1 VSKIAFCFPGQGSQ
15 RVGMGRELAEA
26 FPEAADVFDRAGRAA
41 GFDVRAVSFDGP
53 LEQLSRT
60 EITQPALMA
69 ASLAAYRAVT
79 AGSSLRAD
87 VVVGHSVGEYAA
99 LAAAGAADL
108 DELFALV
115 NERGRISAEA
125 GAGGGMAA
133 VLKLDDDQ
141 VERLCAQ
148 RDDVWPANY
157 NCPGQ
162 VVISGSDEGLD
173 AMAAAVGDAGGKQI
187 RLKVAGAFHCPLMA
201 GAATRFAPAV
211 RAVGF
216 GELSTAFMS
225 TVTNDLE
232 TAERIPGLL
241 VEQLTAPVRFTQAVH
256 ALIADGVG
264 TFVELGPGGVLT
276 GLVKRIDPSVRA
288 LSIATPAELAEAQEV
303 TADA

>member
-1 VSKIAFCFPGQGSQ
+1 MSKTAFCFPGQGSQ

-53 LEQLSRT
+53 LDQLSRT

-108 DELFALV
+108 DQLFELV
-115 NERGRISAEA
+115 NERGRISAAA
-125 GAGGGMAA
+125 GARGGMAA

-141 VERLCAQ
+141 VEHLCAQ
-148 RDDVWPANY
+148 RGDVWPANY

-162 VVISGSDEGLD
+162 VVISGSDEALE
-173 AMAAAVGDAGGKQI
+173 AMAASVGEAGGKQI

-201 GAATRFAPAV
+201 DAAARFAPAV
-211 RAVGF
+211 NAVGF
-216 GELSTAFMS
+216 GDLSTAFMS
-225 TVTNDLE
+225 TVTNELE
-232 TAERIPGLL
+232 TAERIPALL

-288 LSIATPAELAEAQEV
+288 LSISTPAELRAAQQV

>member
-1 VSKIAFCFPGQGSQ
+1 MSKIAFCFPGQGSQ
-15 RVGMGRELAEA
+15 RVGMSRDLVEA
-26 FPEAADVFDRAGRAA
+26 FPAAADVFDRAGRAA

-53 LEQLSRT
+53 LDQLSRT

-99 LAAAGAADL
+99 LAAAGAADF
-108 DELFALV
+108 DELFELV

-162 VVISGSDEGLD
+162 VVISGRDEGLE
-173 AMAAAVGDAGGKQI
+173 AMATAVSDAGGKLI

-201 GAATRFAPAV
+201 EAAERFAPSVDAV
-211 RAVGF
+211 RFV
-216 GELSTAFMS
+216 ELSTAFMS
-225 TVTNDLE
+225 TVTNGLE
-232 TAERIPGLL
+232 TADRIPGLL
-241 VEQLTAPVRFTQAVH
+241 VGQLTAPVRFTQAVQE
-256 ALIADGVG
+256 LIAQGVG
-264 TFVELGPGGVLT
+264 TFVEVGPGGVLT

-288 LSIATPAELAEAQEV
+288 LSISTAAELAVAQEV
-303 TADA
+303 TAGA

>member
-1 VSKIAFCFPGQGSQ
+1 MSKIAFCFPGQGSQ
-15 RVGMGRELAEA
+15 RVGMSRDLVEA
-26 FPEAADVFDRAGRAA
+26 FPAAADVFDRAGRAA

-53 LEQLSRT
+53 LDQLSRT

-69 ASLAAYRAVT
+69 ASLAA
-79 AGSSLRAD
+79 
-87 VVVGHSVGEYAA
+87 
-99 LAAAGAADL
+99 AGAADL
-108 DELFALV
+108 DELFELV

-162 VVISGSDEGLD
+162 VVISGRDEGLD
-173 AMAAAVGDAGGKQI
+173 AMAAAVSDAGGKLI

-201 GAATRFAPAV
+201 EAADRFAPSVDAV
-211 RAVGF
+211 RF

-225 TVTNDLE
+225 TVTNGLE
-232 TAERIPGLL
+232 TADRIPGLL
-241 VEQLTAPVRFTQAVH
+241 VEQLTAPVRFTQAVQE
-256 ALIADGVG
+256 LIAQGVG

-288 LSIATPAELAEAQEV
+288 LSISTAAELAAAQEV
-303 TADA
+303 TAGA

>member
-1 VSKIAFCFPGQGSQ
+1 MSKIAFCFPGQGSQ

-26 FPEAADVFDRAGRAA
+26 FPEAADVFDGAGRAA
-41 GFDVRAVSFDGP
+41 GFDVRAVSFEGP
-53 LEQLSRT
+53 LDQLSRT

-108 DELFALV
+108 DQLFELV
-115 NERGRISAEA
+115 NERGRISAAA
-125 GAGGGMAA
+125 GARGGMAA

-141 VERLCAQ
+141 VEHLCAQ
-148 RDDVWPANY
+148 RGDVWPANY

-162 VVISGSDEGLD
+162 VVISGSDEALE
-173 AMAAAVGDAGGKQI
+173 AMAASVGEAGGKQI
-187 RLKVAGAFHCPLMA
+187 RLKVAGPFHCPLMA
-201 GAATRFAPAV
+201 DAAARFAPAV
-211 RAVGF
+211 NAVGF
-216 GELSTAFMS
+216 GDLSTAFMS
-225 TVTNDLE
+225 TVTNELE
-232 TAERIPGLL
+232 TAERIPALL

-288 LSIATPAELAEAQEV
+288 LSISTPAELRAAQQV

>member
-1 VSKIAFCFPGQGSQ
+1 MSKIAFCFPGQGSQ

-53 LEQLSRT
+53 LDQLSRT

-108 DELFALV
+108 DELFELV
-115 NERGRISAEA
+115 NERGRISAAA

-162 VVISGSDEGLD
+162 VVVSGSDEGLD
-173 AMAAAVGDAGGKQI
+173 AMAVAVSDAGGKQI

-201 GAATRFAPAV
+201 DAAARFAPAV
-211 RAVGF
+211 
-216 GELSTAFMS
+216 
-225 TVTNDLE
+225 
-232 TAERIPGLL
+232 
-241 VEQLTAPVRFTQAVH
+241 
-256 ALIADGVG
+256 DGRSDSG
-264 TFVELGPGGVLT
+264 SS
-276 GLVKRIDPSVRA
+276 RRHS
-288 LSIATPAELAEAQEV
+288 
-303 TADA
+303 

>member
-1 VSKIAFCFPGQGSQ
+1 MSKIAFCFPGQGSQ
-15 RVGMGRELAEA
+15 RVGMSRDLVEA
-26 FPEAADVFDRAGRAA
+26 FPAAADVFDRAGRAA

-53 LEQLSRT
+53 LDQLSRT

-99 LAAAGAADL
+99 LAAAGAADF
-108 DELFALV
+108 DELFELV

-162 VVISGSDEGLD
+162 VVISGRDEGLE
-173 AMAAAVGDAGGKQI
+173 AMATAVSDAGGKLI

-201 GAATRFAPAV
+201 EAAERFAPSVDAV
-211 RAVGF
+211 RF

-225 TVTNDLE
+225 TVTNGLE
-232 TAERIPGLL
+232 TADRIPGLL
-241 VEQLTAPVRFTQAVH
+241 VGQLTAPVRFTQAVQE
-256 ALIADGVG
+256 LIAQGVG
-264 TFVELGPGGVLT
+264 TFVEVGPGGVLT

-288 LSIATPAELAEAQEV
+288 LSISTAAELTMAQEV
-303 TADA
+303 TAGA

>member
-1 VSKIAFCFPGQGSQ
+1 
-15 RVGMGRELAEA
+15 
-26 FPEAADVFDRAGRAA
+26 
-41 GFDVRAVSFDGP
+41 VRAVSFDGP
-53 LEQLSRT
+53 LDQLSRT

-108 DELFALV
+108 DELFELV

-162 VVISGSDEGLD
+162 VVISGRDEGLD
-173 AMAAAVGDAGGKQI
+173 AMAEAVGDAGGKLI

-201 GAATRFAPAV
+201 EAAARFAPSVDAV
-211 RAVGF
+211 RF

-225 TVTNDLE
+225 TVTNGLE
-232 TAERIPGLL
+232 TAGRIPGLL
-241 VEQLTAPVRFTQAVH
+241 VEQLTAPVRFTQAVQ

-288 LSIATPAELAEAQEV
+288 LSISTAAELAAAQEV

>member
-1 VSKIAFCFPGQGSQ
+1 
-15 RVGMGRELAEA
+15 
-26 FPEAADVFDRAGRAA
+26 
-41 GFDVRAVSFDGP
+41 
-53 LEQLSRT
+53 
-60 EITQPALMA
+60 
-69 ASLAAYRAVT
+69 VT

-108 DELFALV
+108 DQLFELV

-133 VLKLDDDQ
+133 VLKLDDDH

-173 AMAAAVGDAGGKQI
+173 AMAGSVSDAGGKQI

-211 RAVGF
+211 GAVAF
-216 GELSTAFMS
+216 GQLSTAFMS
-225 TVTNDLE
+225 TVTNELE
-232 TAERIPGLL
+232 TAEEIPRLL
-241 VEQLTAPVRFTQAVH
+241 VDQLTAPVRFTQAVH
-256 ALIADGVG
+256 ALVAGGVG

-276 GLVKRIDPSVRA
+276 GLVKRIDRSVRA
-288 LSIATPAELAEAQEV
+288 FSISTPAELAAAQEV

>member
-1 VSKIAFCFPGQGSQ
+1 MSKIAFCFPGQGSQ

-53 LEQLSRT
+53 LDQLSRT

-69 ASLAAYRAVT
+69 ASLAAYNAVT
-79 AGSSLRAD
+79 AASPLRAD

-99 LAAAGAADL
+99 LAAAGAADI
-108 DELFALV
+108 DELFGLV
-115 NERGRISAEA
+115 NERGRISAAA

-162 VVISGSDEGLD
+162 VVVSGSDEGLD
-173 AMAAAVGDAGGKQI
+173 AMAVAVSDAGGKQI

-201 GAATRFAPAV
+201 GAAARFAPAV

-216 GELSTAFMS
+216 GELSTSFMS

-232 TAERIPGLL
+232 TRDRIPALL
-241 VEQLTAPVRFTQAVH
+241 VDQLTAPVRFTQAVQ
-256 ALIADGVG
+256 ALIAGGVG

-276 GLVKRIDPSVRA
+276 GLVKRIDSSVRA
-288 LSIATPAELAEAQEV
+288 LSISTTAELAAAQEV

>member
-1 VSKIAFCFPGQGSQ
+1 MSKIAFCFPGQGSQ
-15 RVGMGRELAEA
+15 RVGMSRDLVEA
-26 FPEAADVFDRAGRAA
+26 FPAAADVFDRAGRAA

-53 LEQLSRT
+53 LDQLSRT

-99 LAAAGAADL
+99 LAAAGAADF
-108 DELFALV
+108 DELFELV

-162 VVISGSDEGLD
+162 VVISGRDEGLE
-173 AMAAAVGDAGGKQI
+173 AMATAVSDAGGKLI

-201 GAATRFAPAV
+201 EAAERFAPSVDAV
-211 RAVGF
+211 RF

-225 TVTNDLE
+225 TVTNGLE
-232 TAERIPGLL
+232 TADRIPGLL
-241 VEQLTAPVRFTQAVH
+241 VGQLTAPVRFTQAVQE
-256 ALIADGVG
+256 LIAQGVG
-264 TFVELGPGGVLT
+264 TFVEVGPGGVLT

-288 LSIATPAELAEAQEV
+288 LSISTAAELAVAQEV
-303 TADA
+303 TAGA